1 MIKRLLLISAV
12 LLTACSGEK
21 SAGYQG
27 YAEGEYLIISAATG
41 GTLEKLYTDKGSVVK
56 KGDIL
61 FIIEDDFNAA
71 ALKAAKAG
79 EEAAAAELADAKSG
93 ARAEELAVISS
104 RLAGAEAA
112 LRLSSAQ
119 LARDEAQFKSG
130 SVTQARLDQ
139 SRAAFEQNDA
149 AVKAL
154 KNELRAA
161 NLAVR
166 PDRIKALEA
175 RLSAASSAVSQ
186 AEWNLSKNTVLS
198 PADGIV
204 TEIIHREGEVVT
216 AGAPA
221 LQVLPDNS
229 TKARFFVPYEEV
241 SNHKTGDLMTAKADA
256 ESVPC
261 RISYI
266 SPKPEYTPPVIYSY
280 STNKKLVFMFECI
293 PGGKLVPGVPLTVF
307 PEN

>member
-1 MIKRLLLISAV
+1 MIKRIFLLFAV

-27 YAEGEYLIISAATG
+27 YTEGEYLIISAAAG
-41 GTLEKLYTDKGSVVK
+41 GTLEKLYADKGSVVK
-56 KGDIL
+56 KGDVL
-61 FIIEDDFNAA
+61 FIIEEDFNAA
-71 ALKAAKAG
+71 ALEAAKAG
-79 EEAAAAELADAKSG
+79 EEAAAAELADAQSG
-93 ARAEELAVISS
+93 ARAEELAVISA

-149 AVKAL
+149 AVKAV

-161 NLAVR
+161 NLALR
-166 PDRIKALEA
+166 PERIKALEA

-186 AEWNLSKNTVLS
+186 AEWSLSKNTVLS

-204 TEIIHREGEVVT
+204 TEVIHRVGEVVA

-221 LQVLPDNS
+221 LQILPDNS
-229 TKARFFVPYEEV
+229 TKVRFFVPYEEV
-241 SNHKTGDLMTAKADA
+241 SKHKIGAPLTAKAGA
-256 ESVPC
+256 ESLPC

-266 SPKPEYTPPVIYSY
+266 SPQPEYTPPVIYSR
-280 STNKKLVFMFECI
+280 STNEKLVFMFECV
-293 PGGKLVPGVPLTVF
+293 PGDRKLVPGIPLTVF
-307 PEN
+307 P